1 MELFNNQVKHSWER
15 FYNITDEVQKEL
27 LKLNSKNES
36 GIAYL
41 FITHTSCGLTINE
54 SYDPSAREDLESF
67 LDHIAPRNLPFIKH
81 TDEGEDDSPS
91 HMKTMLVN
99 QSMSFIVDR
108 GELILGTWQGI
119 YLCEFRD
126 SPKQRNILIKFVA
139 D

>member
-1 MELFNNQVKHSWER
+1 LNYSTIKLNTRGER

-36 GIAYL
+36 GIAHL

-91 HMKTMLVN
+91 HMKTLLVN
-99 QSMSFIVDR
+99 QSMSFIVDS

>member
-1 MELFNNQVKHSWER
+1 
-15 FYNITDEVQKEL
+15 
-27 LKLNSKNES
+27 
-36 GIAYL
+36 
-41 FITHTSCGLTINE
+41 
-54 SYDPSAREDLESF
+54 
-67 LDHIAPRNLPFIKH
+67 
-81 TDEGEDDSPS
+81 
-91 HMKTMLVN
+91 MKTMLVN

>member
-1 MELFNNQVKHSWER
+1 MNP
-15 FYNITDEVQKEL
+15 T
-27 LKLNSKNES
+27 
-36 GIAYL
+36 
-41 FITHTSCGLTINE
+41 T
-54 SYDPSAREDLESF
+54 PSARGDLESF

-91 HMKTMLVN
+91 HMKTLLVN
-99 QSMSFIVDR
+99 QSMSFIVDS